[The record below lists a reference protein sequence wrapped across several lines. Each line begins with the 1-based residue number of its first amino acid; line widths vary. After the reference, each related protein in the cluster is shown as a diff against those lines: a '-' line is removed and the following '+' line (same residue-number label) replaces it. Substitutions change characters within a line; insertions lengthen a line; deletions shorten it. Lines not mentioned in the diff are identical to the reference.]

1 MFQCHSPKSLE
12 MTLCS
17 MEIDALNVENVESFL
32 FIIVKVLANKS
43 YEKKQKGS
51 RVFNCKQGMLLN
63 SRTVS
68 IRTH

>member
-1 MFQCHSPKSLE
+1 

-17 MEIDALNVENVESFL
+17 MEIDALNVANVESFL

-51 RVFNCKQGMLLN
+51 RILHCKQGMLLN

>member
-1 MFQCHSPKSLE
+1 MIPFFFTDSNLKNVLYLE

-17 MEIDALNVENVESFL
+17 MEIDALNVANVESFL

-51 RVFNCKQGMLLN
+51 RILHCKQECC
-63 SRTVS
+63 
-68 IRTH
+68 